1 MAHGYEREPLR
12 VPLRQDSFPSPGSAR
27 GRSAT
32 RPRRGDTDRE
42 GVHCGAGIPGHGHNL
57 KNWFSRGRG
66 RDERPTNLVVTSAK
80 GLEARASAEFK
91 EIALLS
97 GIRKLTIERSAYDG
111 VIEVDVE
118 EPKALLSF
126 ITEFVRSEPFKVRFI
141 LRVIPVN
148 RVVDTKLEEIVGAV
162 KDLAPTIGPG
172 ETFRI
177 TIESRDSP
185 YTDKELINAIAD
197 AVDRK
202 VNLDSPDKVIL
213 LEIFG
218 EYAGISVISPQE
230 IVSIQKLK
238 RAT

>member
-1 MAHGYEREPLR
+1 M
-12 VPLRQDSFPSPGSAR
+12 
-27 GRSAT
+27 
-32 RPRRGDTDRE
+32 
-42 GVHCGAGIPGHGHNL
+42 
-57 KNWFSRGRG
+57 
-66 RDERPTNLVVTSAK
+66 TSAK

-97 GIRKLTIERSAYDG
+97 GIRKLTIDRSAYDG

-118 EPKALLSF
+118 DPKALLSF

-141 LRVIPVN
+141 LRIIPVD
-148 RVVDTKLEEIVGAV
+148 RVVDTKVPEIVKAV
-162 KDLAPTIGPG
+162 KDLASAIGPG

-177 TIESRDSP
+177 TIEARESP
-185 YTDKELINAIAD
+185 YTDKELIDAIAD

-202 VNLDSPDKVIL
+202 VSLDSPDKVVL

-218 EYAGISVISPQE
+218 EYSGISVISPHE
-230 IVSIQKLK
+230 VVSIQKLK